1 MRLGGMRTIGS
12 FAAMIL
18 LAGCAAGGG
27 DSRDVASATA
37 TPGAAGAVTASPGA
51 PSVSAEAPPEGCFLT
66 DAEVMDATG
75 TSLYR
80 PTEGSFGPKGDG
92 SCLYYLAPEQS
103 GGFGCHCL
111 GTNGPFD
118 LEGQGTDWLKNTP
131 GDGEMLSGVG
141 DGAYYLAASRGDDLW
156 AVKGQVGIHI
166 GIDYQHLS
174 AEQLSALANLAL
186 GRL

>member
-1 MRLGGMRTIGS
+1 MQLGGMRTIGS

-27 DSRDVASATA
+27 DSRDGASATA
-37 TPGAAGAVTASPGA
+37 TQATQATSAQGS
-51 PSVSAEAPPEGCFLT
+51 PSVSAEAPPDGCFLT
-66 DAEVMDATG
+66 DAEVMAATG
-75 TSLYR
+75 TTLNR

-92 SCLYYLAPEQS
+92 SCQYYLAPEQS
-103 GGFGCHCL
+103 GGFGCHCF

-118 LEGQGTDWLKNTP
+118 LEGQGTDWLKDTP

-141 DGAYYLAASRGDDLW
+141 DGAYYLAGTRGDELW
-156 AVKGQVGIHI
+156 AVKGQVGIHV

-174 AEQLSALANLAL
+174 AEQLSALATLAL